1 MRRLCLTLISISILL
16 GVTGCSFKVTRP
28 MLKMMMSGS
37 VRTTVASL
45 PCSLGK
51 ATMWCCWS
59 TESTTES
66 RTSPMNWPTAH
77 VCGRKRLLEERTR
90 LVHRPPLQGQA
101 VSGDTFAAFFHRQL
115 FRSPFRFYLHP
126 RLHPLSGPSYQV
138 GLRFP
143 GTYGRFHRHRIRR
156 PSRRPCA

>member
-1 MRRLCLTLISISILL
+1 MRRLYLTLISVSILL

-66 RTSPMNWPTAH
+66 RTYPMNWPTAH
-77 VCGRKRLLEERTR
+77 FQELNLNKDLQESKEVNTRMLEFMNK
-90 LVHRPPLQGQA
+90 G
-101 VSGDTFAAFFHRQL
+101 
-115 FRSPFRFYLHP
+115 LH
-126 RLHPLSGPSYQV
+126 
-138 GLRFP
+138 
-143 GTYGRFHRHRIRR
+143 
-156 PSRRPCA
+156 